1 MSIFQLNLYIMRLS
15 VLLISVLVS
24 AIAVE
29 LDEDETE
36 ESTTHP
42 YPIAEF
48 SQLLVTLNTI
58 DLEIT
63 KVLGSLSPDKDQGD
77 QLISNLQGYVYEL
90 GPLIHHMAFEDAE
103 VLMAA
108 KSVYRQGAP
117 RFLSTPINHEV
128 VQQAFGWDETQM
140 KVLQVLYD
148 NTAKT
153 WRNFLNMCER
163 QRIES

>member
-1 MSIFQLNLYIMRLS
+1 MVLS
-15 VLLISVLVS
+15 LLSTLLS
-24 AIAVE
+24 AAVVIAVE
-29 LDEDETE
+29 LDEDKTQ

-48 SQLLVTLNTI
+48 SSLLPTLNTI

-63 KVLGSLSPDKDQGD
+63 KVLGSLSPDKTQGD
-77 QLISNLQGYVYEL
+77 QLISNLQEYVFQL
-90 GPLIHHMAFEDAE
+90 GPLVHHMMFEEAE

-117 RFLSTPINHEV
+117 RFMSTPVNREV

-140 KVLQVLYD
+140 TVLQALYD
-148 NTAKT
+148 NTGKT